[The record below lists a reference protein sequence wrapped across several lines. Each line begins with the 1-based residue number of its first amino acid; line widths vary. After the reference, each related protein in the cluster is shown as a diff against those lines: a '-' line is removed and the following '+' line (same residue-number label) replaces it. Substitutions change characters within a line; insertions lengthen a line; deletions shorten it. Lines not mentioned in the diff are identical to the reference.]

1 MSEKY
6 KEGINRNQQLLF
18 PPSLD
23 EYVDENNQVRAIDLY
38 VEQLDFKELGFDD
51 TSKSLEGQKSY
62 SPKLLLKIYI
72 YGYLNKIRSSR
83 ALERENARNIEL
95 MWLTSGLKP
104 TYKTIADFRK
114 NNPKALKQVFKDFVL
129 LLKGLTLIGDELVA
143 LDGAFLRANAS
154 KNTLIM
160 KKTTQRD
167 LKEVDANIDEYLKA
181 LKYSDEETH
190 TTKLVKQLPRKLEIL
205 LKKKAKFTTELKFLD
220 KIKCTQYNRTDPD
233 ASVMVKPAHNLMA
246 YNAQI
251 CVDDKFKFIVATDVT
266 SSGTDKQEL
275 YHMAMQTKEVI
286 TSPDLVILADKGYY
300 SASEIKKCVDDGIKT
315 LVPAIRTGQELI
327 NKGKFTKDK
336 FIYDKI
342 QDAYICPNNKLIA
355 RTRSINKSYARIM
368 NMYRSSQTDCMACP
382 IKDKCLGEKTK
393 TKQTQRWEHQEILDK
408 YNQNLETQESKALMK
423 KRGSIVEHPFGTIK
437 RNLGWD
443 HFLVRSKKKVQGEN
457 ALIMFTYNF
466 KRLLNLIG
474 IVLFKKLLVAL
485 KDGNLTQ
492 IREEIALHIASF
504 KLYMLNFLLNIF
516 MVQFSNKYS

>member
-1 MSEKY
+1 MSNKY
-6 KEGINRNQQLLF
+6 KEGINRNQQQFF

-38 VEQLDFKELGFDD
+38 VEQLNFKELGFDD
-51 TSKSLEGQKSY
+51 TSTSLEGQKSY

-83 ALERENARNIEL
+83 TLERENARNIEL

-114 NNPKALKQVFKDFVL
+114 NNPKALKQVFKEFVL
-129 LLKGLTLIGDELVA
+129 LLKGLALIGDNLVA

-167 LKEVDANIDEYLKA
+167 LKEVDTNIDKYLSA

-190 TTKLVKQLPRKLEIL
+190 TTKLIKQLPRNLKIL
-205 LKKKAKFTTELKFLD
+205 LKKKQKFTAELKFLD
-220 KIKCTQYNRTDPD
+220 KIKRTQYNKTDPD
-233 ASVMVKPAHNLMA
+233 ASVMVKSAHNLMA
-246 YNAQI
+246 YNSQI

-266 SSGTDKQEL
+266 TQGTDKQEL
-275 YHMAMQTKEVI
+275 HHMAMQTKEVI
-286 TSPDLVILADKGYY
+286 TNPDLVILADKGYY
-300 SASEIKKCVDDGIKT
+300 SAVEIKKCVDDGIKT
-315 LVPAIRTGQELI
+315 LVPAVRTGQELI

-336 FIYDKI
+336 FIYDKE
-342 QDAYICPNNKLIA
+342 QDAYICPNNKLIS
-355 RTRSINKSYARIM
+355 RTKSINKSYARVM
-368 NMYRSSQTDCMACP
+368 NMYRSTQTDCNACTLR
-382 IKDKCLGEKTK
+382 DKCLGEKTK
-393 TKQTQRWEHQEILDK
+393 TKQTQRWEHQEVLDK
-408 YNQNLETQESKALMK
+408 YNRNMRTPESKALFK

-437 RNLGWD
+437 RTLGWD

-466 KRLLNLIG
+466 KHLFNLIG
-474 IVLFKKLLVAL
+474 IALFKKLMVAI
-485 KDGNLTQ
+485 KDGDLSS
-492 IREEIALHIASF
+492 IREEIALYIASF
-504 KLYMLNFLLNIF
+504 RLYAR
-516 MVQFSNKYS
+516 